1 MVPLFLKIVA
11 QDAAGMAIAAS
22 RAIRQGLL
30 PAHQASLNP
39 VTLQILG
46 VIPDSHRNG
55 QLPLQDKESEFL
67 SRCLQTR
74 VPQLP

>member
-1 MVPLFLKIVA
+1 MQPEWRLPHPGRSGKGSCPLTW
-11 QDAAGMAIAAS
+11 
-22 RAIRQGLL
+22 
-30 PAHQASLNP
+30 ASL
-39 VTLQILG
+39 QIPE
-46 VIPDSHRNG
+46 VIPDSHRNV